1 MGTKK
6 KRIKIAVSKETI
18 QKLQWIVE
26 EDQKKNNKRIY
37 PCDSLERIID
47 NEYVIRKAFRDN

>member
-6 KRIKIAVSKETI
+6 KRIKIALSEETI
-18 QKLQWIVE
+18 QKLQWIVK

-37 PCDSLERIID
+37 PCDSLERIIN
-47 NEYVIRKAFRDN
+47 NEYVIRKSFRDK